1 MNQDFF
7 ELLLENLEESLFP
20 ATINW
25 NLQQMYITGLQTAL
39 QKTLAETGFI
49 IAKG

>member
-7 ELLLENLEESLFP
+7 ELLLENLEESPYP

-25 NLQQMYITGLQTAL
+25 NLKELYIKGLQTAL
-39 QKTLAETGFI
+39 IQTLAEADLI
-49 IAKG
+49 IVKV